1 MALFGLKQLQTLA
14 AAYTARASGARM
26 ASGLNLPMKTNL
38 PVTTGRIRGSGG
50 RLELGAPG
58 CAVAATFPLRLHTQD
73 RSEWRKRASEELGK
87 RIPGNLRQKSAWS
100 IQETESEPEQSDY

>member
-1 MALFGLKQLQTLA
+1 MKEIKKLEVFG
-14 AAYTARASGARM
+14 M
-26 ASGLNLPMKTNL
+26 E
-38 PVTTGRIRGSGG
+38 VTSRKACMRTW
-50 RLELGAPG
+50 EL
-58 CAVAATFPLRLHTQD
+58 